1 MLAERIPSKI
11 NPKRNKLVDGI
22 SSKSLLGDLVQTE
35 DPKEEEKPWGEEPIP
50 WGRGGGEEAFTG
62 YSDHSCRPGTGEE
75 GQVAIA
81 RWGPLFFPCIL

>member
-35 DPKEEEKPWGEEPIP
+35 DPKEEEKP
-50 WGRGGGEEAFTG
+50 
-62 YSDHSCRPGTGEE
+62 
-75 GQVAIA
+75 
-81 RWGPLFFPCIL
+81 